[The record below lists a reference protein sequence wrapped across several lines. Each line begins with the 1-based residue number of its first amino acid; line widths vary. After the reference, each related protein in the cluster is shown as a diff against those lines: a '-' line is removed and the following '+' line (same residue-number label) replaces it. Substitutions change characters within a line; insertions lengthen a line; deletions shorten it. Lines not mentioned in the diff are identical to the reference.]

1 MTNLDKIFFDGFQ
14 NDIEKDI
21 SVADNLLIDSKS
33 KHLYRTR
40 SKINNNEIKI
50 PLNIYYQ
57 NLFMEII
64 TLSLWKYLQ
73 DIDYKNVTFTLI
85 NNVKL
90 KVIFD
95 TSYISSYWIRLIN
108 PYNNTSCMDK
118 RICAFDSDVVECFHE
133 ISSKIQNYFENYII

>member
-14 NDIEKDI
+14 NDIENNISLADSLLLNNKNNQLQIRRNKSINIQLKD
-21 SVADNLLIDSKS
+21 
-33 KHLYRTR
+33 
-40 SKINNNEIKI
+40 
-50 PLNIYYQ
+50 YYE

-64 TLSLWKYLQ
+64 TLSLWKYLE